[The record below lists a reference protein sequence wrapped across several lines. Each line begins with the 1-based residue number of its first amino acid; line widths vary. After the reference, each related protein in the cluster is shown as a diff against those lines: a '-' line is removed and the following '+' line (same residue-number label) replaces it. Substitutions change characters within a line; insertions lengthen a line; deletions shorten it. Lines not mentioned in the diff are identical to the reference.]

1 VALLSIRDLRV
12 DFATSRGTLRAVDD
26 VSLDV
31 LQGECLGI
39 VGESGSG
46 KSVTFLSVLGLARGG
61 RVCGSIRCGGR
72 ELTALPPAELRALR
86 GREIAITLQDAL
98 TALNPALTIGTQ
110 IEEALLA
117 HAQDLPA
124 RSKRRAARDRAI
136 AILRLVGLPAAERR
150 LREYPHQLSGGMRQ
164 RVMIAVALCCRPK
177 LLIADEPTTALD
189 VTIQAQVLELIAD
202 IRRELGMSVVLITH
216 DLGVVAQSCDR
227 VAVFYAGQVVESGP
241 VRAILDA
248 PAHPYTRG
256 LLASIPRL
264 PAAGALRPIAGQVPE
279 LANLPAEC
287 RFLPRCS
294 SASDACGIRSRCA
307 RSGRDE
313 RHVAYCLRQYLRDP
327 AQCRRADEALSVRS
341 RPDQPPVRP
350 PASGG
355 PSGRRRRLR
364 YRTRRDAR
372 TDRRERLREIDPW
385 PHHPTAR
392 GTDCR
397 TRALRRHRSH
407 GAARLGAET
416 VAPAHADRVPEPVC
430 LAEPASHCR

>member
-12 DFATSRGTLRAVDD
+12 DFATSRGSLRAVDG

-31 LQGECLGI
+31 LEGECLGV

-61 RVCGSIRCGGR
+61 RIGGSIRFGDR
-72 ELTALPPAELRALR
+72 ELTLLPPAALRALR

-136 AILRLVGLPAAERR
+136 AMLSLVGLPAAERR

-164 RVMIAVALCCRPK
+164 RVMIAVALCCQPK

-216 DLGVVAQSCDR
+216 DLGVVAESCDR

-264 PAAGALRPIAGQVPE
+264 PATGALRPIAGQVPE

-287 RFLPRCS
+287 RFLPRCG
-294 SASDACGIRSRCA
+294 SASDACRHPVAMRPVGPGREARCIL
-307 RSGRDE
+307 
-313 RHVAYCLRQYLRDP
+313 V
-327 AQCRRADEALSVRS
+327 
-341 RPDQPPVRP
+341 
-350 PASGG
+350 
-355 PSGRRRRLR
+355 
-364 YRTRRDAR
+364 
-372 TDRRERLREIDPW
+372 
-385 PHHPTAR
+385 
-392 GTDCR
+392 
-397 TRALRRHRSH
+397 
-407 GAARLGAET
+407 ET
-416 VAPAHADRVPEPVC
+416 VPT
-430 LAEPASHCR
+430 